1 MDYLPLFLR
10 LSDRPVLVVGGGKV
24 ALRKSELLA
33 RAGAR
38 IGVVAPEV
46 LPELAELARASRG
59 GVVLEPFHPDHLSEQ
74 VLVISATGIGDVDRA
89 VHTAAQALRI
99 PVNVADVPELCDF
112 ILPSILDRSP
122 VIAAFSTGGRAPVL
136 ARKLRAELETLLP
149 AGVGKLADWLGARRE
164 RIRAAQPDPALRLRA
179 WERLVDGPVAERV
192 YAGDEEGAEAL
203 LVDELTAVSSVGEVY
218 LVGAGPGDPD
228 LLTFRAFRLMQR
240 ADVVLHDRLVS
251 DAVLDLVR
259 RDAERI
265 YVGKRR
271 GEHAVPQPDIN
282 QLLVDLARARKRV
295 LRLKGGDPFVF
306 GRGGEEIEQ
315 LAAAGI
321 PFQVVPGI
329 SAANGCAAYAG
340 IPLTHR
346 DHAQSVRFIA
356 GHLRDGTVDLD
367 WSGLLQPRETL
378 VFYMGRVGL
387 PQICERLIEHG
398 ADPGTPIALVQQG
411 TLPAQRVLVSTL
423 RDMPAELASAEV
435 RGPTLTIVGSV
446 VSLHPRLSWFRSTPR
461 SPDV

>member
-59 GVVLEPFHPDHLSEQ
+59 GVVLEPFHADHLSEQ

-136 ARKLRAELETLLP
+136 ARKLRAQLETLLP

-282 QLLVDLARARKRV
+282 QLLVDLARAGKRV

-367 WSGLLQPRETL
+367 WAGLLQPRETL

-446 VSLHPRLSWFRSTPR
+446 VSLHPRLSWFRSSPR
-461 SPDV
+461 STDV

>member
-74 VLVISATGIGDVDRA
+74 VLVISATGIADVDRA

-282 QLLVDLARARKRV
+282 QLLVDLARAGKRV

-461 SPDV
+461 STDD

>member
-1 MDYLPLFLR
+1 VDYLPLFLR

-74 VLVISATGIGDVDRA
+74 VLVISATGIADVDRA

-282 QLLVDLARARKRV
+282 QLLVDLARAGKRV

-461 SPDV
+461 STDD

>member
-1 MDYLPLFLR
+1 VDYLPVFLSLR
-10 LSDRPVLVVGGGKV
+10 GRQVLVVGGGKV

-33 RAGAR
+33 RAGAC
-38 IGVVAPEV
+38 IDVVALEA
-46 LPELAELARASRG
+46 LPELAALALAG
-59 GVVLEPFHPDHLSEQ
+59 GGRVRLEAFCPEHVVAQSL
-74 VLVISATGIGDVDRA
+74 VLSATGVDAVDRS
-89 VHTAAQALRI
+89 VHAAARALRI

-136 ARKLRAELETLLP
+136 ARKIRAQLETLLP
-149 AGVGKLADWLGARRE
+149 EGIGRLADWLGSRRE
-164 RIRAAQPDPALRLRA
+164 RIRAAQPDPLLRLRV
-179 WERLVDGPVAERV
+179 WERLVDGPLAERV
-192 YAGDEEGAEAL
+192 FAGDEEAAESL
-203 LVDELTAVSSVGEVY
+203 LADELACATSGGEVY

-228 LLTFRAFRLMQR
+228 LLSFRAFRLMQR

-282 QLLVDLARARKRV
+282 QLLVDLARAGKRV
-295 LRLKGGDPFVF
+295 LRLKGGDPFIF

-315 LAAAGI
+315 LAAEGI

-356 GHLRDGTVDLD
+356 GHLRDGSVALD
-367 WSGLLQPRETL
+367 WASLLQPRETL

-387 PQICERLIEHG
+387 PQICERLIAHG
-398 ADPGTPIALVQQG
+398 ADPATPLALVQQG
-411 TLPAQRVLVSTL
+411 TLPEQRVLVSTL
-423 RDMPAELASAEV
+423 RDMPAVLALADI

-446 VSLHPRLSWFRSTPR
+446 VSLHQQLSWFRSPPR
-461 SPDV
+461 TSHE

>member
-89 VHTAAQALRI
+89 VHAAAQALRI
-99 PVNVADVPELCDF
+99 PVNIADVPELCDF

-192 YAGDEEGAEAL
+192 YAGDEEGAEAV

-282 QLLVDLARARKRV
+282 QLLVDLARAGKRV

-315 LAAAGI
+315 LAAVGI

-367 WSGLLQPRETL
+367 WAGLLQPRETL

-461 SPDV
+461 STDV